1 MKSKV
6 SSRVLL
12 AGVVV
17 CVLAHLF
24 VLPFCCD
31 WKGTGI
37 SAAFAQQS
45 LGKRIRIVFRAW
57 QKQMLKPMGYAYGG
71 LSHLVGYSPNPGD
84 GVYGREGWVFLGN
97 NYGHSLDQVHHRYAD
112 APGAVTR
119 LTLQGLALAACAE
132 AHGAKM
138 LILVA
143 PNKGSLYPE
152 LLPGRVLPGPSLL
165 TQWREK
171 VPDLVLEVEGA
182 LLAKK
187 AEVALASPYN
197 THWSDAA
204 AGIAWDVLC
213 ERLGAWWD
221 VSGCYR
227 AWGKPIGQRWET
239 GDLPNILRFRVQ
251 NPVATLPRPVIAGTL
266 IERGRAPQPIEGV
279 CVQEAIWGDA
289 CIRHPGAPLQKRL
302 LIIGDSNAAA
312 ISPYLN
318 AAFSEVYYHS
328 YYEGCSTQ
336 QAVATVEALLKERKP
351 DLVLWV
357 IAERHL
363 PGLWS

>member
-1 MKSKV
+1 MKSKI

-12 AGVVV
+12 AGVAV

-31 WKGTGI
+31 WRGSGI
-37 SAAFAQQS
+37 SAIFVHRS

-57 QKQMLKPMGYAYGG
+57 QKQSLKPMSYVYGR
-71 LSHLVGYSPNPGD
+71 LSHWVGYSPNPGD

-97 NYGHSLDQVHHRYAD
+97 NYEHSLDQVHHRYAD
-112 APGAVTR
+112 APAAVAR
-119 LTLQGLALAACAE
+119 LTQQSLALAACAE
-132 AHGAKM
+132 ANGAKM

-165 TQWREK
+165 TQWRER
-171 VPDLVLEVEGA
+171 VPALVLDVEGA

-204 AGIAWDVLC
+204 AGIAWDVLR
-213 ERLGAWWD
+213 ERLGTWWD
-221 VSGCYR
+221 VSACYQ
-227 AWGKPIGQRWET
+227 AWGKPIGQRWEA
-239 GDLPNILRFRVQ
+239 GDLPNILRFRAQ
-251 NPVATLPRPVIAGTL
+251 NSVATLPRPATVGTYTL
-266 IERGRAPQPIEGV
+266 RGEAAQAIEGPW
-279 CVQEAIWGDA
+279 VQEATSGDA
-289 CIRHPGAPLQKRL
+289 HIRHPGAPLQKRL
-302 LIIGDSNAAA
+302 LVIGDSNVAA

-318 AAFSEVYYHS
+318 AAFSEVCYRS
-328 YYEGCSTQ
+328 YYGACGAREVVP
-336 QAVATVEALLKERKP
+336 AVEAFLKETSP
-351 DLVLWV
+351 DLLLWV
-357 IAERHL
+357 VAERHL
-363 PGLWS
+363 PEMW